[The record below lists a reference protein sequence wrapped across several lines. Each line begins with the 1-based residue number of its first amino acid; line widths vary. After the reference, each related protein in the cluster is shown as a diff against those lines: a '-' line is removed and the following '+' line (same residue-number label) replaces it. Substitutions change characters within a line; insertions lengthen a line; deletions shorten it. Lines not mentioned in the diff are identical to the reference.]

1 MSIIA
6 LKKKSAAKQNLSG
19 GGGFQFGAR
28 RLSTGS
34 RLVKKVACC
43 DNVYKIKN
51 IDSRSEKQY
60 SDKLENLKVDC
71 GGERAGCGGRRS
83 LNAMSY
89 SEYMHFYKNQKVL
102 DITK

>member
-19 GGGFQFGAR
+19 GGNFQFGAR
-28 RLSTGS
+28 RYSTAT
-34 RLVKKVACC
+34 RLNKIVACC
-43 DNVYKIKN
+43 DNVCKNKN

-60 SDKLENLKVDC
+60 STKLDNLKASCD
-71 GGERAGCGGRRS
+71 GRRATT
-83 LNAMSY
+83 AMSY
-89 SEYMHFYKNQKVL
+89 DEYMHFYKNQKVC